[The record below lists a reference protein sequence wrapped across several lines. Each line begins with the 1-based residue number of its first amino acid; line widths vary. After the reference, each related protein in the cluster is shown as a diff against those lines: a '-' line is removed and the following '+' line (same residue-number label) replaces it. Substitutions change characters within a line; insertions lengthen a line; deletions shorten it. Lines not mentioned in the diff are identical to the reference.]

1 MKVLISFASTE
12 GQTRKIAQRIGAH
25 ARERGHE
32 VSVYDCASLIDI
44 PDVDAFDAII
54 VAASVHQERHQDSII
69 NFAVAHRDQ
78 LSRKSSAFISVSLSA
93 AMEDGRA
100 EAQGYVDQF
109 TDTTHWLPD
118 KTLLLGGAL
127 RYSEYDYFERQVL
140 RHIVMKRGATPEPD
154 MNYEFTDWKALDSFI
169 DDFLSST

>member
-1 MKVLISFASTE
+1 VKVPISFASTE
-12 GQTRKIAQRIGAH
+12 GQTRKIAERIGAR

-32 VSVYDCASLIDI
+32 VSVYDSASLIDI

-54 VAASVHQERHQDSII
+54 LAASVHQERHQDSII
-69 NFAVAHRDQ
+69 NFAIAHRDQ
-78 LSRKSSAFISVSLSA
+78 LSRKSSTFISVSLSA

-100 EAQGYVDQF
+100 EAQGYVDLF
-109 TDTTHWLPD
+109 IATTHWLPD

-140 RHIVMKRGATPEPD
+140 RHIVMKRGATPAPN

-169 DDFLSST
+169 DDFLANT